1 MQSIID
7 GLTQRIWLCSGGSWV
22 SNPAHAAV
30 RIVEKWWRQHAI
42 DSDDGTSQVPG
53 LELRGEN
60 LGLTGVGYTWQWR
73 CFCVVILLKTLL
85 GYAQIGSSG

>member
-7 GLTQRIWLCSGGSWV
+7 GLTQRIWLCSGGGGV
-22 SNPAHAAV
+22 SHPAHAVV

-60 LGLTGVGYTWQWR
+60 LGLT
-73 CFCVVILLKTLL
+73 
-85 GYAQIGSSG
+85 